1 MSLDSM
7 ADILHCM
14 EQEGKEFW
22 EVVLA
27 ADMEERQVSRE
38 SSLAKMLTTWQA
50 MVDASDS
57 YTGDRR
63 SVSGLVGG
71 DGLKMRQYDIRGKA
85 MSGGYV
91 SEVIAEALSMA

>member
-63 SVSGLVGG
+63 SVSGRSENAAVRHPGQGHVRRL
-71 DGLKMRQYDIRGKA
+71 RQ
-85 MSGGYV
+85 
-91 SEVIAEALSMA
+91 